1 MYECITSILLL
12 EQERTIYS
20 MIKDMCLSVW
30 RHQRH
35 IIDKKK
41 NMMENQIRNKN
52 DKIPR
57 ARIWTL
63 TTDCNMVQSNALP
76 TELRGTCQY
85 LRLNL
90 NSCFRLSMHCKD
102 QAKKQK
108 CYFIGRKESPLLW
121 FAIDLIS
128 KKKPSPLTF
137 VISMK
142 DYLFSFI
149 RESQWG

>member
-1 MYECITSILLL
+1 
-12 EQERTIYS
+12 
-20 MIKDMCLSVW
+20 
-30 RHQRH
+30 
-35 IIDKKK
+35 
-41 NMMENQIRNKN
+41 
-52 DKIPR
+52 
-57 ARIWTL
+57 
-63 TTDCNMVQSNALP
+63 MVQSNALP